1 MKRNWFIGI
10 DISKKTLDVVIYD
23 QENQKSSKHFK
34 VNNELKGFKEMIKTL
49 KAEGVVFKKA
59 FICLEYCGIYGLELG
74 LFLEGKIEF
83 RFCSPLHIKRSLGL
97 TRGKND
103 KLDAHKIAWFSYL
116 FRDELSPS
124 KMPTETMLRLKS
136 LMGERYRVVK
146 ASATE
151 KQVLRELS
159 RQLDIKSIRRIK
171 RRLKILAAD
180 IKAIENEVKELIQ
193 NSLALKKNY
202 ELLIS
207 ITGIALV
214 NATMMILCTNNFEGI
229 TNARAFAC
237 YCGVAPFEYSS
248 GTSIRG
254 KTKVSNLANK
264 RMKTDLTNAARSAI
278 VHDPE
283 MRIYYKRKRAEG
295 KEYGTVINAV
305 KFKIITRAFAVIK
318 RGTPFVKLRQAG

>member
-23 QENQKSSKHFK
+23 QEKKNASKHFK

-49 KAEGVVFKKA
+49 KAEGVVLDDA

-74 LFLEGKIEF
+74 LFLEGKIKF
-83 RFCSPLHIKRSLGL
+83 CFCSPLHIKRSLGL

-103 KLDAHKIAWFSYL
+103 KLDAYKIAWFSYL

-124 KMPTETMLRLKS
+124 TMPTETMLKLKS

-146 ASATE
+146 MATIE

-159 RQLDIKSIRRIK
+159 SQLDNKAIIRVK
-171 RRLKILAAD
+171 HRLKILTAD
-180 IKAIENEVKELIQ
+180 VKAIENEIKELIM
-193 NSLALKKNY
+193 SSPALIKSY
-202 ELLIS
+202 ELLNS

-229 TNARAFAC
+229 TNARSFAC

-254 KTKVSNLANK
+254 RTKVSNLANK
-264 RMKTDLTNAARSAI
+264 RMKADLTNAARSAI

>member
-23 QENQKSSKHFK
+23 QEKKNASKHFK
-34 VNNELKGFKEMIKTL
+34 VNNELKGFKEMITTL
-49 KAEGVVFKKA
+49 KSEGVVIKEA

-83 RFCSPLHIKRSLGL
+83 CFCSPLHIKRSLGL

-103 KLDAHKIAWFSYL
+103 KLDAYKIAWFSYM

-124 KMPTETMLRLKS
+124 RMPTETMLKLKS
-136 LMGERYRVVK
+136 LMGERSRVVK
-146 ASATE
+146 AAATE

-159 RQLDIKSIRRIK
+159 RQLDSKSIGRIK
-171 RRLKILAAD
+171 HRLKILASD
-180 IKAIENEVKELIQ
+180 ITAIEDEVKALIM
-193 NSLALKKNY
+193 SSPALKINY

-229 TNARAFAC
+229 INARSFAC

-254 KTKVSNLANK
+254 RTKVSNLANK
-264 RMKTDLTNAARSAI
+264 RMKADLTNAARSAI

-283 MRIYYKRKRAEG
+283 MRIYY
-295 KEYGTVINAV
+295 
-305 KFKIITRAFAVIK
+305 
-318 RGTPFVKLRQAG
+318 

>member
-10 DISKKTLDVVIYD
+10 DISKKTLDVAIY
-23 QENQKSSKHFK
+23 NQKNKNAGKHFK
-34 VNNELKGFKEMIKTL
+34 VPNDLKGFKEMNKTL
-49 KAEGVVFKKA
+49 KAEGVVFDQA

-74 LFLEGKIEF
+74 FFLEEKIDF
-83 RFCSPLHIKRSLGL
+83 CFCSPLHIKRSLGL

-103 KLDAHKIAWFSYL
+103 KLDSYKIAWFSYL

-124 KMPTETMLRLKS
+124 KMPTKTMLKLKS
-136 LMGERYRVVK
+136 LMGERYRLVK

-151 KQVLRELS
+151 KQVLKELFK
-159 RQLDIKSIRRIK
+159 QLDRNSIRRIK
-171 RRLKILAAD
+171 HRLEMLTAD
-180 IKAIENEVKELIQ
+180 IKSIEDEVKEIVQ
-193 NSLALKKNY
+193 SSPALKKNY

-207 ITGIALV
+207 IIGIGLV

-248 GTSIRG
+248 GTSIHG

-278 VHDPE
+278 IHDPE

>member
-10 DISKKTLDVVIYD
+10 DISKKTLDIVIYD
-23 QENQKSSKHFK
+23 QERRKESKHFK
-34 VNNELKGFKEMIKTL
+34 VDNEFKGFKEMIKNL
-49 KAEGVVFKKA
+49 KAEGVVLEDA

-74 LFLEGKIEF
+74 LFLEGKIKF
-83 RFCSPLHIKRSLGL
+83 CFCSPLHIKRSLGL

-103 KLDAHKIAWFSYL
+103 KLDAYKIARFSYL
-116 FRDELSPS
+116 FRDELTPS
-124 KMPTETMLRLKS
+124 TMPTEIMLKLKS

-146 ASATE
+146 AATSE
-151 KQVLRELS
+151 KQILKEFS
-159 RQLDIKSIRRIK
+159 KQLDNKAIKRIK
-171 RRLKILAAD
+171 HRLKILTVD
-180 IKAIENEVKELIQ
+180 IETIENEVKELIM
-193 NSLALKKNY
+193 SSPGLKKSY
-202 ELLIS
+202 ELLNS

-214 NATMMILCTNNFEGI
+214 NATMIILCTNNFEGI
-229 TNARAFAC
+229 SNARSFAC
-237 YCGVAPFEYSS
+237 YCGIAPFEYTS

-254 KTKVSNLANK
+254 RTKVSNLANK
-264 RMKTDLTNAARSAI
+264 RMKADLTNAARSAI